1 MFIYVIAMK
10 KKPIGWL
17 SKGKSVV
24 IMGLDYAGK
33 SSLVNRWTRGVV
45 EKTTT
50 TIGLD
55 IEHVEIKH
63 NKFNLIDLGGQ
74 QPFRITIWKTYAQMA
89 QGIIFVFDITDR
101 LRVKESVEWFWKIV
115 EWLREDAPIVFCA
128 NKIDLRKEGK
138 KDPAMSLEE
147 IIKTFDLERFS
158 QEEFVQHSFRIFE
171 ISAKEGTN
179 VEESMQ
185 WIFGRV
191 IGAQEKSKIQGV
203 MIYSIE
209 NEELILELPLMK
221 GYDKI
226 KEDANLMDIV
236 EYNSKLFDKSQSTMQ
251 YYEQENIDVYVFARE
266 GYICLLVAEKE
277 GEYNSI
283 RIAGQ
288 SILSVVNVLDQEGE
302 LSTEQLKWVIKESF
316 GA

>member
-1 MFIYVIAMK
+1 MITMK
-10 KKPIGWL
+10 RKPVGWL

-33 SSLVNRWTRGVV
+33 STLVSQWTRGVV

-89 QGIIFVFDITDR
+89 QGVIFVFDITDR
-101 LRVKESVEWFWKIV
+101 LRVKESVDWFWKV
-115 EWLREDAPIVFCA
+115 VDWLREDAPIVFCA
-128 NKIDLRKEGK
+128 NKIDLRKGK
-138 KDPAMSLEE
+138 KDSALSLEE
-147 IIKTFDLERFS
+147 IIKTFNLEKFS
-158 QEEFVQHSFRIFE
+158 HEDHVHHSFRIFE

-191 IGAQEKSKIQGV
+191 LGAQEKSKINGV
-203 MIYSIE
+203 MIYSKE
-209 NEELILELPLMK
+209 QESLILELPLMK
-221 GYDKI
+221 GFDNLKQE
-226 KEDANLMDIV
+226 KNLMDII
-236 EYNSKLFDKSQSTMQ
+236 EYNSNLFDKSQSTMQ
-251 YYEQENIDVYVFARE
+251 YYEQEKIDVYVFARE
-266 GYICLLVAEKE
+266 GYICLIVAEKE
-277 GEYNSI
+277 AEYNAI

-288 SILSVVNVLDQEGE
+288 SILSVVNVLEQEGE

>member
-1 MFIYVIAMK
+1 MK
-10 KKPIGWL
+10 RKPVGWL

-24 IMGLDYAGK
+24 LLGLDFAGK
-33 SSLVNRWTRGVV
+33 STLVSQWTRGVV

-89 QGIIFVFDITDR
+89 QGVIFVFDITDR
-101 LRVKESVEWFWKIV
+101 LRVKEAVDWFWKVV

-128 NKIDLRKEGK
+128 NKIDLRGRKKES
-138 KDPAMSLEE
+138 AMTLED
-147 IIKTFDLERFS
+147 IINTFELEKFS
-158 QEEFVQHSFRIFE
+158 NQDHIKHSFRIFE

-179 VEESMQ
+179 VDDAMQ

-191 IGAQEKSKIQGV
+191 IGSQEKSKIQGV
-203 MIYSIE
+203 MIYSIK
-209 NEELILELPLMK
+209 NQSLILELPLMDNFEETK
-221 GYDKI
+221 QEK
-226 KEDANLMDIV
+226 NLMDII
-236 EYNSKLFDKSQSTMQ
+236 EYICKFFAQNQSTMQ
-251 YYEQENIDVYVFARE
+251 YYEQENNDIYVFARE
-266 GYICLLVAEKE
+266 GYICLIVAEKE
-277 GEYNSI
+277 AEYNSI

-288 SILSVVNVLDQEGE
+288 SILSVVNVLEEEGE
-302 LSTEQLKWVIKESF
+302 LSTEQLKWVIKEGF
-316 GA
+316 GG

>member
-1 MFIYVIAMK
+1 MK
-10 KKPIGWL
+10 RKPIGWL

-33 SSLVNRWTRGVV
+33 STLVNQWTRGVV

-89 QGIIFVFDITDR
+89 QGVIFVFDITDR
-101 LRVKESVEWFWKIV
+101 LRVKEAVEWFWKVV

-128 NKIDLRKEGK
+128 NKVDLRTEGK

-147 IIKTFDLERFS
+147 IIKTFNLERFS
-158 QEEFVQHSFRIFE
+158 HEDYVQHSFRIFE

-203 MIYSIE
+203 MIYSME
-209 NEELILELPLMK
+209 QESLILELPLMK
-221 GYDKI
+221 GFEKI
-226 KEDANLMDIV
+226 KEESNLLEIV

-251 YYEQENIDVYVFARE
+251 YYEQELIDVYVFARE
-266 GYICLLVAEKE
+266 GFIALIVAEKE
-277 GEYNSI
+277 AEYNAI
-283 RIAGQ
+283 RITGQ
-288 SILSVVNVLDQEGE
+288 SILSVVNVLEQEGE
-302 LSTEQLKWVIKESF
+302 LSTDQLKWVIKESF

>member
-1 MFIYVIAMK
+1 MITMK
-10 KKPIGWL
+10 RKPIGWL

-33 SSLVNRWTRGVV
+33 SSLVNQWTRGVV

-101 LRVKESVEWFWKIV
+101 LRVKEAVDWFWKIV

-128 NKIDLRKEGK
+128 NKIDLRKDK
-138 KDPAMSLEE
+138 KDSAMTLEE
-147 IIKTFDLERFS
+147 IIKTFNLEKFS
-158 QEEFVQHSFRIFE
+158 QEEYVQHSFRIFE
-171 ISAKEGTN
+171 ISAKEGSN

-203 MIYSIE
+203 LIYSME
-209 NEELILELPLMK
+209 QKSLILELPLMK
-221 GYDKI
+221 DYVKT
-226 KEDANLMDIV
+226 KENANLMDIID
-236 EYNSKLFDKSQSTMQ
+236 YNSKLFDKSQSTMQ
-251 YYEQENIDVYVFARE
+251 YYEQENIDIYVFARE
-266 GYICLLVAEKE
+266 GYICLIVAEKE
-277 GEYNSI
+277 GEYNAI

-288 SILSVVNVLDQEGE
+288 SILSVVNVLEQEGE